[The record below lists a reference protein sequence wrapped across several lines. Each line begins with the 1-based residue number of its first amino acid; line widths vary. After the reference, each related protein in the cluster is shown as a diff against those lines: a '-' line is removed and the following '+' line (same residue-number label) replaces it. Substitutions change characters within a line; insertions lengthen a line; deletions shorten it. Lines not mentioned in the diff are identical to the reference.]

1 MSCLGKFGFTPL
13 ENLIRLG
20 WINPSRVICLFRLQG
35 EKTKFFLTG
44 FTLDMEKP
52 LGKEETKRIIEAA
65 LFTTDKPL
73 LIEGLNKVLKLG
85 NKPIREII
93 EELKSEYEKEKRSF
107 QLVEIAQGFQI
118 CTLPV
123 YAPWLKK
130 IAKREREEKLSS
142 AALETLS
149 IIAYRQPVTRADIE
163 TIRGVE
169 VGGILK
175 LLLEKEL
182 IRIAGRKETLG
193 RPLIYRTTSHF
204 LQYFGLKS
212 LEDLPELK
220 NGTNNVK
227 KPASAN

>member
-1 MSCLGKFGFTPL
+1 
-13 ENLIRLG
+13 
-20 WINPSRVICLFRLQG
+20 
-35 EKTKFFLTG
+35 
-44 FTLDMEKP
+44 MEKP
-52 LGKEETKRIIEAA
+52 VGKEEAKRIIEAV
-65 LFTTDKPL
+65 LFVTPKPL

-85 NKPIREII
+85 NKAIREII
-93 EELKSEYEKEKRSF
+93 EGLKNEYEKERRSF
-107 QLVEIAQGFQI
+107 QIVEIAQGFQI

-149 IIAYRQPVTRADIE
+149 IVAYRQPVTRADIE
-163 TIRGVE
+163 VIRGVE

-175 LLLEKEL
+175 LLLEKGL

-204 LQYFGLKS
+204 LQYFGLRS
-212 LEDLPELK
+212 LNDLPKLE
-220 NGTNNVK
+220 T
-227 KPASAN
+227 SAKADV